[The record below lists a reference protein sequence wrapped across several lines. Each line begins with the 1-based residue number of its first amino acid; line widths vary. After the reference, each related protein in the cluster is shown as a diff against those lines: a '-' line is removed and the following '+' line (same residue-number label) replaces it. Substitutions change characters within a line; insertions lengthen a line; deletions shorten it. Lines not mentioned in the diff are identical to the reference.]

1 MEDQANIDMIN
12 RYLRGELMDNEV
24 SEVEKKILTDS
35 DFRNLFL
42 EMKSTEIAIK
52 SEVMSEKM
60 DMLKGL
66 EVGYTQ
72 ASTPDKPKSSRLLW
86 ITFVIAVLSALGVVV
101 FNKLSDRVDTIAP
114 PSMAEFSQY
123 VIHEKVRSGENV
135 KNIDKEKA
143 YNLYVLREFE
153 LAIPMLQSLWENEK
167 DSTALYYLGVSYHY
181 TGQPARAKEIFEN
194 NTFTD
199 YKIPK

>member
-12 RYLRGELMDNEV
+12 QYLRGELMANEV
-24 SEVEKKILTDS
+24 SEVDKRVLTDP

-66 EVGYTQ
+66 EDGYTQ
-72 ASTPDKPKSSRLLW
+72 ASAPDKPKRNRLFW
-86 ITFVIAVLSALGVVV
+86 VAFVIATLSALGVVV

-123 VIHEKVRSGENV
+123 VVHEKVRSAQNV
-135 KNIDKEKA
+135 DNVTKEKA

-153 LAIPMLQSLWENEK
+153 LAIPMLQSLWESEK

-181 TGQPARAKEIFEN
+181 TGQEVKAREIFDN
-194 NTFTD
+194 NKFID
-199 YKIPK
+199 YKTPQ